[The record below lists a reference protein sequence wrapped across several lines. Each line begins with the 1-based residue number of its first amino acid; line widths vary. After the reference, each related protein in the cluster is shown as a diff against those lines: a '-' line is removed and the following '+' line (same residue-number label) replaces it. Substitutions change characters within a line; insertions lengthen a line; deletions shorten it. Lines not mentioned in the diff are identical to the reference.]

1 MVEAYAKQKFAS
13 HQYDYS
19 NLLLEHRDSNDNIIN
34 YGLFRRVGN
43 GTPKLTEYAR
53 SMFKTSLLNG
63 ISELDNNSNDLYRSM
78 SDGDYLITAMGLFM
92 TDINNSETP
101 TANYLLP
108 IPSDAPKNFTIT
120 APRYSLAGLRSQL
133 EDGTKIINREHPLFK
148 QYYNIAIQE
157 LTNMAQAVN
166 VMFKTNANGNPILTN
181 GDFEFSDTYNNKPEH
196 FYNQYHKDGKGNVFT
211 TKDGHKVLAGRVF
224 SFKRLVSKITP
235 NSNGAFNKLIGYG
248 KTIDILYG
256 GSTRGLSYVNNQVV
270 LNGEQRIALEDAVA
284 DWLNEYITNGYKELK
299 NKYGTFIDDR
309 INNESLAEFLVNDYL
324 VRDSM
329 YDMYGGDQS
338 FYKNG
343 QAILKR
349 IKEVQASGNP
359 FGNTDFTKNDLDI
372 ATDLYD
378 ITIKGNAVT
387 VPYTVNGITKRK
399 K

>member
-1 MVEAYAKQKFAS
+1 M
-13 HQYDYS
+13 
-19 NLLLEHRDSNDNIIN
+19 
-34 YGLFRRVGN
+34 
-43 GTPKLTEYAR
+43 
-53 SMFKTSLLNG
+53 
-63 ISELDNNSNDLYRSM
+63 
-78 SDGDYLITAMGLFM
+78 
-92 TDINNSETP
+92 
-101 TANYLLP
+101 
-108 IPSDAPKNFTIT
+108 
-120 APRYSLAGLRSQL
+120 
-133 EDGTKIINREHPLFK
+133 
-148 QYYNIAIQE
+148 
-157 LTNMAQAVN
+157 
-166 VMFKTNANGNPILTN
+166 
-181 GDFEFSDTYNNKPEH
+181 
-196 FYNQYHKDGKGNVFT
+196 
-211 TKDGHKVLAGRVF
+211 
-224 SFKRLVSKITP
+224 TP
-235 NSNGAFNKLIGYG
+235 NSNGAFNELIGYG

-270 LNGEQRIALEDAVA
+270 LNGEQRVALEDAVA

-387 VPYTVNGITKRK
+387 VPYIVNGVTKHK